1 MKLLTFSTLILSL
14 TLALQSVNAQA
25 ETQKEKL
32 SLTSGTID
40 SQFEYLIQKSGKY
53 QDYKVVKRTWLYTL
67 KANTLDTLKVA
78 QKNLT
83 EIQNTISKQSKEIK
97 TLKNDLSDTKI
108 ALTTI
113 GEEKDSMALFGTQM
127 SKASYNVL
135 MWSIIGALFLLL
147 IFFIYK
153 FKNSDSITNKAQ
165 LKLKDVEQEYEEH
178 RRIALEREQKVR
190 RQLQDEINKNKA

>member
-14 TLALQSVNAQA
+14 TLAFQSVNAQA
-25 ETQKEKL
+25 KTQKEEL

-40 SQFEYLIQKSGKY
+40 NQFEYLIQKSGKY

-67 KANTLDTLKVA
+67 KANTLDSLKVA
-78 QKNLT
+78 QKELT
-83 EIQNTISKQSKEIK
+83 DTQNTVNAQSKEIT

-113 GEEKDSMALFGTQM
+113 GEEKDSMSLFGMQM

-135 MWSIIGALFLLL
+135 MWSIIGVLVLLL
-147 IFFIYK
+147 FFFIYK
-153 FKNSDSITNKAQ
+153 FKNSNSVTNKAQ

-190 RQLQDEINKNKA
+190 RQLQDQINKNKA